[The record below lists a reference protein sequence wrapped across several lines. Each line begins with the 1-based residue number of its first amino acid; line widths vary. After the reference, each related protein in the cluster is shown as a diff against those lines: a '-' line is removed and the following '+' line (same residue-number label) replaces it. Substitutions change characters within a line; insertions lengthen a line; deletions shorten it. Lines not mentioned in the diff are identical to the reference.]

1 MLAVLQ
7 LLESTRVYEPE
18 IFKIYANQVEELSE
32 DMRRE
37 SDLEVRK
44 ALGKT
49 SLAFID
55 LQTMSTATKTGCIIL
70 ATFIFTVIGVF
81 FYYALFVK
89 EVDPLKV
96 KREKLAA
103 RRAAA

>member
-1 MLAVLQ
+1 MIDWEDLRYKGDPEDIAAKRPVEMSQ
-7 LLESTRVYEPE
+7 AESMM
-18 IFKIYANQVEELSE
+18 ANQVEELSE

-55 LQTMSTATKTGCIIL
+55 L
-70 ATFIFTVIGVF
+70 
-81 FYYALFVK
+81 
-89 EVDPLKV
+89 
-96 KREKLAA
+96 
-103 RRAAA
+103 